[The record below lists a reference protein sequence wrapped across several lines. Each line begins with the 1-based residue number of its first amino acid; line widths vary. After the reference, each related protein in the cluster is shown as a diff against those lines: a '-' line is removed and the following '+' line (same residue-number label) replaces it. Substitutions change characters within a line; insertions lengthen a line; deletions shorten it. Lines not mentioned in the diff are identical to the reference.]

1 MTKNITPLTKL
12 SILPCTSTARDKQLK
27 ELLSRTLDSQS
38 TEELENTGLETYR
51 NICEYLNI
59 PFELN
64 FGMSIRE
71 RTAEGNSLLRKIK
84 QYLSLN

>member
-1 MTKNITPLTKL
+1 MTKNIIPLTKL
-12 SILPCTSTARDKQLK
+12 SVLPVASTARDKQLK
-27 ELLSRTLDSQS
+27 ELLSRTLNSQS

-51 NICEYLNI
+51 TICEYLDI

-64 FGMSIRE
+64 FGMTIRE
-71 RTAEGNSLLRKIK
+71 RTVEGNSLLRKIK